1 MYVCMYFTVN
11 VPSKLLTDL
20 LTYLLTVT
28 AYIIY
33 WLNFVATY
41 RFKNMCILLKN
52 HGWEMDYFTLFQLQQ
67 QSWHYIYPDV
77 HHGFI

>member
-1 MYVCMYFTVN
+1 MYFTVN

-52 HGWEMDYFTLFQLQQ
+52 HG
-67 QSWHYIYPDV
+67 
-77 HHGFI
+77 